1 MGFQI
6 YGTVG
11 PFAIILTSPT
21 DWMSTAGPGT
31 LMSTS
36 IKHGDPGTLQSIL
49 PLTGLMV
56 PPMLL
61 TPRTI
66 DTVTD
71 PSPTTVIGP
80 GGHVV
85 GGSGDAAAVTA
96 HSPVSLAVTTS
107 PFGIVSVVS
116 VTRTSS
122 TPNMTVAG
130 VPAGHGVLGPLGVRP
145 KEAKF
150 WQVEKF
156 IVVV

>member
-1 MGFQI
+1 
-6 YGTVG
+6 
-11 PFAIILTSPT
+11 
-21 DWMSTAGPGT
+21 MSTAGPGL

-36 IKHGDPGTLQSIL
+36 IEHGSATLHTTVL
-49 PLTGLMV
+49 PTTV

-61 TPRTI
+61 TPATI

-80 GGHVV
+80 GGHTV
-85 GGSGDAAAVTA
+85 GGVLVPIVE